1 MKPFT
6 VLLTLLLLCL
16 AANLTLA
23 GAPAADLYKAKCAMC
38 HGADGSGNTP
48 MGKKL
53 EIQDLR
59 AETTRSQSDAQL
71 MEILENGKGKMP
83 GQKGRL
89 SKDEIKQ
96 LVAHVREFAKKR

>member
-38 HGADGSGNTP
+38 HGADGS
-48 MGKKL
+48 
-53 EIQDLR
+53 
-59 AETTRSQSDAQL
+59 DAARQASSGR
-71 MEILENGKGKMP
+71 IANGFMKNSFFCIFSLGLWCP
-83 GQKGRL
+83 GTWNCLDAR
-89 SKDEIKQ
+89 
-96 LVAHVREFAKKR
+96 